1 MAEFKQAVRD
11 YLKAIAAVRHVG
23 TPELSH
29 YTALDNL
36 FDAVGAQL
44 KPRVR
49 AVVHPSEPGS
59 DQPDIGFFSDAG
71 KQTLFTADT
80 ADRGVVEV
88 KSADADLEQIIKS
101 DQVARYWRAH
111 RLVLVTNL
119 RQFALVGEDG
129 DGAKS
134 VLERYSLADSV
145 DEFEEQLRRP
155 QATANR
161 HGEPLGEYL
170 ARIMQHTAPIRDPRD
185 LARLLALCARDALE
199 RVAAASDERSLE
211 QVRRALDQALGMRF
225 DDKRGARLFR
235 STLVQTLFYGVF
247 SAWVLWVREGN
258 AKRFRWKDAVD
269 YLQMPVLSVLFHQ
282 LTDRRR
288 LRRLD
293 LVEVLDWSDA
303 VLSRVDHETF
313 LARFE
318 QGEAVQYFYEPFL
331 EAFDPELRKQLGVW
345 YTPHEV
351 VQYMVAR
358 VDRALRDD
366 LGVARGLADEN
377 VYVLDPCCGT
387 GAFLVE
393 TLRRINEQSQDL
405 GAAAGEA
412 LRTAAQERVFGFEIM
427 PAPLVVAHLQIGLAL
442 EQMDAGLGENER
454 AGVFLTNALTGWEET
469 VTQAL
474 DFPEFEDERKQADEV
489 KRKRRILVVLGNPP
503 YNGFAG
509 VAVDEER
516 ELSDAYREVRGAD
529 IPQPQGDGLNDLYV
543 RFFRMA
549 ERRITE
555 RTGEGVVCFISNYS
569 WLDGRSFPG
578 MRERYLDAFDT
589 VRIDNLHGDRIISE
603 YAPDGRTSQTVFAV
617 KGESPGIRI
626 GVAIATLSRTR
637 DARSGRVLYRDFT
650 HARAEER
657 RGALLESVDDEAAVP
672 EYLTLSP
679 PAGLGLPFK
688 PAVVSDDWFKW
699 PSLVDLF
706 PSQFPGVTTSRDAFL
721 VAIDADALR
730 QRTDEYFDA
739 GISDEEIGRRYPS
752 VMKETGRFKARTT
765 RSVLLRRNGPVDDGV
780 VRYSYRPFDDRW
792 LYWDGDTKLLDEKR
806 AEYKPHVFEGNVWLC
821 AAQHLR
827 KGASEPQAM
836 FTTRMGSYHL
846 IERGALWFPL
856 YLRDDQFGE
865 LADSV
870 KRTPN
875 LSEPALRYIESHD
888 ATPSDL
894 FHHALATLHDPAYRE
909 ANAGGLR
916 MGWPRIPLPDDRDAL
931 MASARRGRT
940 LARLLDTEADA
951 TDLLDRKIAVA
962 AKTDGSRMAGDDFSV
977 TAGWGH
983 HGANKAV
990 MPGQGKLTE
999 RPDTVDVWL
1008 NDRAYWANVP
1018 KPVWTYRL
1026 GGYQVLKKW
1035 LSYRE
1040 HKVLGRALRLD
1051 ELDHFTQTARRI
1063 AAILEATE

>member
-80 ADRGVVEV
+80 ADHGVVEV

-225 DDKRGARLFR
+225 DDERGARLFR

-366 LGVARGLADEN
+366 LGVAHGLADEN

-412 LRTAAQERVFGFEIM
+412 LRAAAQERVFGFEIM

-489 KRKRRILVVLGNPP
+489 KRERPILVVLGNPP

-516 ELSDAYREVRGAD
+516 ELSDAYREVRSEDVPSPDGK
-529 IPQPQGDGLNDLYV
+529 GLNDLYV
-543 RFFRMA
+543 RFYRMA

-569 WLDGRSFPG
+569 WLDGLSFPG
-578 MRERYLDAFDT
+578 MRERYLDAFDA
-589 VRIDNLHGDRIISE
+589 VRIDSLNGDKRRTGKRT
-603 YAPDGRTSQTVFAV
+603 PDGDPDPSVFSTEEDPV
-617 KGESPGIRI
+617 GIQVGTAITTLVRKREHLPVR
-626 GVAIATLSRTR
+626 GVEF
-637 DARSGRVLYRDFT
+637 RSLWG
-650 HARAEER
+650 AGKRA
-657 RGALLESVDDEAAVP
+657 ALLESAGEDAHQLYQAVLP
-672 EYLTLSP
+672 V
-679 PAGLGLPFK
+679 AGLGLPFA
-688 PAVVSDDWFKW
+688 PTAVSDDWFTW
-699 PSLVDLF
+699 PSLPDLF
-706 PSQFPGVTTSRDAFL
+706 PAFFPGVMTSQDSL
-721 VAIDADALR
+721 VVDIDLEPLRERIAEYVDADESNFV
-730 QRTDEYFDA
+730 QYT
-739 GISDEEIGRRYPS
+739 
-752 VMKETGRFKARTT
+752 
-765 RSVLLRRNGPVDDGV
+765 
-780 VRYSYRPFDDRW
+780 YRPFDVRW
-792 LYWDGDTKLLDEKR
+792 LYW
-806 AEYKPHVFEGNVWLC
+806 
-821 AAQHLR
+821 
-827 KGASEPQAM
+827 
-836 FTTRMGSYHL
+836 
-846 IERGALWFPL
+846 
-856 YLRDDQFGE
+856 
-865 LADSV
+865 SV
-870 KRTPN
+870 ST
-875 LSEPALRYIESHD
+875 
-888 ATPSDL
+888 
-894 FHHALATLHDPAYRE
+894 
-909 ANAGGLR
+909 G
-916 MGWPRIPLPDDRDAL
+916 
-931 MASARRGRT
+931 
-940 LARLLDTEADA
+940 
-951 TDLLDRKIAVA
+951 LLDR
-962 AKTDGSRMAGDDFSV
+962 
-977 TAGWGH
+977 
-983 HGANKAV
+983 
-990 MPGQGKLTE
+990 P
-999 RPDTVDVWL
+999 
-1008 NDRAYWANVP
+1008 
-1018 KPVWTYRL
+1018 
-1026 GGYQVLKKW
+1026 
-1035 LSYRE
+1035 
-1040 HKVLGRALRLD
+1040 
-1051 ELDHFTQTARRI
+1051 
-1063 AAILEATE
+1063 

>member
-1 MAEFKQAVRD
+1 MNEYKQAVRD
-11 YLKAIAAVRHVG
+11 YLKAIAAVRSVG

-49 AVVHPSEPGS
+49 AVVHPSESGS

-88 KSADADLEQIIKS
+88 KSADADIEQLIAS
-101 DQVARYWRAH
+101 EQVGRYWRAH

-119 RQFALVGEDG
+119 RQFALIGEDG
-129 DGAKS
+129 DGSKA
-134 VLERYSLADSV
+134 VLERYSLAADV
-145 DEFEEQLRRP
+145 EEFEEQLRHP
-155 QATANR
+155 QAAANR
-161 HGEPLGEYL
+161 HGVRLGEYL
-170 ARIMQHTAPIRDPRD
+170 AGVMQHTAPIRDPRD

-199 RVAAASDERSLE
+199 RVNAASDEKSLS

-225 DDKRGARLFR
+225 DDRRGVQLFR

-247 SAWVLWVREGN
+247 AAWVLWVREGN
-258 AKRFRWKDAVD
+258 TGRFRWKDAVD

-345 YTPHEV
+345 YTPREI

-366 LGVARGLADEN
+366 LGLAQGLADER
-377 VYVLDPCCGT
+377 VVVLDPCCGT

-393 TLRRINEQSQDL
+393 TLRHIDESLQGS

-412 LRTAAQERVFGFEIM
+412 LRLAAQTRVFGFEIM

-442 EQMDAGLGENER
+442 EQLDARLGDDQR
-454 AGVFLTNALTGWEET
+454 AAVFLTNALTGWEEA
-469 VTQAL
+469 VTEAL
-474 DFPEFEDERKQADEV
+474 DFPEFEEERKQADEV

-516 ELSDAYREVRGAD
+516 ALSDAYREVRGED
-529 IPQPQGDGLNDLYV
+529 VPPPDGQGLNDLYV

-549 ERRITE
+549 ERRIAE
-555 RTGEGVVCFISNYS
+555 RTGQGVVCFISNYS
-569 WLDGRSFPG
+569 WLDGLSFPG
-578 MRERYLDAFDT
+578 MRERYLDAFDV
-589 VRIDNLHGDRIISE
+589 VRVDSLNGDKYRTGKRT
-603 YAPDGRTSQTVFAV
+603 PDGKPDPSVFST
-617 KGESPGIRI
+617 EDDPIGIQV
-626 GVAIATLSRTR
+626 GTAIATLVRKEEHVGASEVEFRNLWG
-637 DARSGRVLYRDFT
+637 ASK
-650 HARAEER
+650 RAD
-657 RGALLESVDDEAAVP
+657 LLESADSEP
-672 EYLTLSP
+672 NQLYESLSP
-679 PAGLGLPFK
+679 VAGLGLPFT
-688 PAVVSDDWFKW
+688 PTVVRGDWFDW

-706 PSQFPGVTTSRDAFL
+706 PTYFPGVKSSRDSVVVDIDLQRLKDRIADY
-721 VAIDADALR
+721 VDAD
-730 QRTDEYFDA
+730 DSSF
-739 GISDEEIGRRYPS
+739 IRY
-752 VMKETGRFKARTT
+752 T
-765 RSVLLRRNGPVDDGV
+765 
-780 VRYSYRPFDDRW
+780 YRPFDDRW
-792 LYWDGDTKLLDEKR
+792 LYWSPNSRLLDR
-806 AEYKPHVFEGNVWLC
+806 PRPEYRPHVFPGNVWIE
-821 AAQHLR
+821 AR
-827 KGASEPQAM
+827 ERESWSEYARG
-836 FTTRMGSYHL
+836 TLTRHMADNFGNGLSSF
-846 IERGALWFPL
+846 FPL

-865 LADSV
+865 SVNGV
-870 KRTPN
+870 KRVAS
-875 LSEPALRYIESHD
+875 LSDDAWRYCERMRIEP
-888 ATPSDL
+888 PDL
-894 FHHALATLHDPAYRE
+894 FNHALSTLHDPAYRA
-909 ANAGGLR
+909 ANADALR

-931 MASARRGRT
+931 IASAERGRT

-951 TDLLDRKIAVA
+951 RDLLNNAIAVPTT
-962 AKTDGSRMAGDDFSV
+962 TDGSNMKDDDFKL

-983 HGANKAV
+983 FGANKAV
-990 MPGQGKLTE
+990 MPGQGRIE
-999 RPDTVDVWL
+999 DHGDTVDIHL
-1008 NDRAYWANVP
+1008 NDQAYWSNIP
-1018 KPVWTYRL
+1018 KPVWQYRL
-1026 GGYQVLKKW
+1026 GGYQVLKKH
-1035 LSYRE
+1035 LSYRD
-1040 HKVLGRALRLD
+1040 HKVLGRPLTLD
-1051 ELDHFTQTARRI
+1051 EVNWFSEAARRI
-1063 AAILEATE
+1063 AAILDLVSDPLP

>member
-1 MAEFKQAVRD
+1 MPELKQAVRH
-11 YLKAIAAVRHVG
+11 YLKAIAAAQHAG

-36 FDAVGAQL
+36 FNAVGAQL
-44 KPRVR
+44 NPPVR
-49 AVVHPSEPGS
+49 AIVHPSEPGS
-59 DQPDIGFFSDAG
+59 DQPDLGFFSDAG
-71 KQTLFTADT
+71 KQTLLTADT

-88 KSADADLEQIIKS
+88 KSTDADLEQIIKS
-101 DQVARYWRAH
+101 DQVAKYWRTH

-119 RQFALVGEDG
+119 RQFALVGEDS
-129 DGAKS
+129 DGAKA
-134 VLERYSLADSV
+134 VLERYSLAESV
-145 DEFEEQLRRP
+145 DEFTEQLRRP

-161 HGEPLGEYL
+161 HGELLGEYL
-170 ARIMQHTAPIRDPRD
+170 ARVMQHTAPIRDPRD

-199 RVAAASDERSLE
+199 RVTAASDERSLE
-211 QVRRALDQALGMRF
+211 QVSRALDQALGMRF
-225 DDKRGARLFR
+225 DDERGARLFR

-258 AKRFRWKDAVD
+258 SKQFRWKDAVD

-313 LARFE
+313 LAHFE

-345 YTPHEV
+345 YTPREI

-366 LGVARGLADEN
+366 LGIPRGLADER
-377 VYVLDPCCGT
+377 VFVLDPCCGT

-393 TLRRINEQSQDL
+393 TLRRINESSQTL

-412 LRTAAQERVFGFEIM
+412 LRQSAQGRVFGFEIM

-442 EQMDAGLGENER
+442 EHMNAGFGENER

-503 YNGFAG
+503 YNRFAG

-516 ELSDAYREVRGAD
+516 ELSDAYREVRGTD
-529 IPQPQGDGLNDLYV
+529 VPQPHGDGLNDLYV

-555 RTGEGVVCFISNYS
+555 RTGEGVVCFVSNYS
-569 WLDGRSFPG
+569 WLDGLSFPG
-578 MRERYLDAFDT
+578 MRERYLDVFDV

-637 DARSGRVLYRDFT
+637 DAHPSRVLYRDFT
-650 HARAEER
+650 HAQAEER
-657 RGALLESVDDEAAVP
+657 RDALLESVNDEAAAS
-672 EYLTLSP
+672 EYLALSP

-688 PAVVSDDWFKW
+688 PATVQDDWFEW

-706 PSQFPGVTTSRDAFL
+706 PTYFPGVKTSHDSL
-721 VAIDADALR
+721 VVGIDLESLKEQIADQVVA
-730 QRTDEYFDA
+730 QDSEF
-739 GISDEEIGRRYPS
+739 
-752 VMKETGRFKARTT
+752 
-765 RSVLLRRNGPVDDGV
+765 
-780 VRYSYRPFDDRW
+780 VRYAYRPFDVRW
-792 LYWDGDTKLLDEKR
+792 LYWSANSRLVDRPR
-806 AEYKPHVFEGNVWLC
+806 AEYRPHVFNGNVAMVSQQKPRREWSPPQIIAPMGDL
-821 AAQHLR
+821 ALMDR
-827 KGASEPQAM
+827 GASC
-836 FTTRMGSYHL
+836 
-846 IERGALWFPL
+846 IPL

-865 LADSV
+865 LVDGV

-875 LSEPALRYIESHD
+875 LSDLALRYIESHN

-894 FHHALATLHDPAYRE
+894 FHHALATLHAPAYRE
-909 ANAGGLR
+909 ENAGGLR
-916 MGWPRIPLPDDRDAL
+916 MGWPRIPLPDDRQTL
-931 MASARRGRT
+931 IASAQRGRT

-951 TDLLDRKIAVA
+951 TDLLDHSIAA
-962 AKTDGSRMAGDDFSV
+962 PTKLDGSQMENDDFKI

-983 HGANKAV
+983 HGQNKTV
-990 MPGQGKLTE
+990 MPGQGKLTQH
-999 RPDTVDVWL
+999 PHTVDIYLNPNTYWQNIPTKVWQ
-1008 NDRAYWANVP
+1008 
-1018 KPVWTYRL
+1018 YRL

-1035 LSYRE
+1035 LSYRD
-1040 HKVLGRALRLD
+1040 HKVLNRPLKLD
-1051 ELDHFTQTARRI
+1051 EVQHFTQTARRI
-1063 AAILEATE
+1063 AAILETVQ

>member
-1 MAEFKQAVRD
+1 MNEYRQAVRD
-11 YLKAIAAVRHVG
+11 YLKAIAAVRSVG

-49 AVVHPSEPGS
+49 AVVHPSEPGF

-88 KSADADLEQIIKS
+88 KSADADLEQLIAS
-101 DQVARYWRAH
+101 EQVGKYWRAH

-119 RQFALVGEDG
+119 RQFALIGEDG
-129 DGAKS
+129 DGAKT
-134 VLERYSLADSV
+134 VLERYSLAANLE
-145 DEFEEQLRRP
+145 EFEEQLRHP
-155 QATANR
+155 QAAANR
-161 HGEPLGEYL
+161 HGVRLGEYL
-170 ARIMQHTAPIRDPRD
+170 ARVMQHTAPIRDPRD

-199 RVAAASDERSLE
+199 RVNAASDEKSLT

-225 DDKRGARLFR
+225 DDRRGAQLFR

-247 SAWVLWVREGN
+247 AAWVLWVREGN
-258 AKRFRWKDAVD
+258 AGRFRWKDAVD

-303 VLSRVDHETF
+303 VLSRVDHEAF

-345 YTPHEV
+345 YTPREI

-366 LGVARGLADEN
+366 LGLADGLADER
-377 VYVLDPCCGT
+377 VVVLDPCCGT

-393 TLRRINEQSQDL
+393 TLRRIAESLQGS
-405 GAAAGEA
+405 GATAGEA
-412 LRTAAQERVFGFEIM
+412 LRQAAQNRVFGFEIM

-442 EQMDAGLGENER
+442 EQLGADLGDDQR
-454 AGVFLTNALTGWEET
+454 AAVFLTNALTGWEEA
-469 VTQAL
+469 VTEAL
-474 DFPEFEDERKQADEV
+474 DFPEFEEERKQADQV

-516 ELSDAYREVRGAD
+516 TLSDAYREVRGEGVPPPD
-529 IPQPQGDGLNDLYV
+529 GQGLNDLYV
-543 RFFRMA
+543 RFYRMA
-549 ERRITE
+549 ERRIAE

-569 WLDGRSFPG
+569 WLDGLSFPG
-578 MRERYLDAFDT
+578 MRERYLNAFDE
-589 VRIDNLHGDRIISE
+589 VRIDSLNGDKYRTGKRT
-603 YAPDGRTSQTVFAV
+603 PDGQPDPSVFSTEEDPV
-617 KGESPGIRI
+617 GIQV
-626 GVAIATLSRTR
+626 GTAIATLVRKR
-637 DARSGRVLYRDFT
+637 E
-650 HARAEER
+650 HAETGEVGFRNLWGASKRAD
-657 RGALLESVDDEAAVP
+657 LLESADSEP
-672 EYLTLSP
+672 NQLYESLSP
-679 PAGLGLPFK
+679 VAGLGLPFA
-688 PAVVSDDWFKW
+688 PTAVGGDWFDW

-706 PSQFPGVTTSRDAFL
+706 PSQFPGVTTSRDVFL
-721 VAIDADALR
+721 VDIDADVL
-730 QRTDEYFDA
+730 QRRLGEYFDP
-739 GISDEEIGRRYPS
+739 GLGDEEIGRRYPS
-752 VMKETGRFKARTT
+752 VMKEARRFKARST
-765 RSVLLRRNGPVDDGV
+765 RSALLRRGGPIDDGV

-792 LYWDGDTKLLDEKR
+792 LYWDGDTKLLNEKR
-806 AEYKPHVFEGNVWLC
+806 SEYKPHVFEGNLWFS
-821 AAQHLR
+821 AAQHIR
-827 KGASEPQAM
+827 KGTSEPQAM
-836 FTTRMGSYHL
+836 FTTHMGSYHL
-846 IERGALWFPL
+846 IEIGTFWFPL

-865 LADSV
+865 PADSV

-875 LSEPALRYIESHD
+875 LSELALRYIELHD

-916 MGWPRIPLPDDRDAL
+916 MGWPRIPLPQDRDAL
-931 MASARRGRT
+931 IASAERGRT
-940 LARLLDTEADA
+940 LARLLDTESDA
-951 TDLLDRKIAVA
+951 ADLLDNNIAVPT
-962 AKTDGSRMAGDDFSV
+962 KTDGSNMKDDDFKL

-983 HGANKAV
+983 HGRNNVV

-999 RPDTVDVWL
+999 RGETVDIHL
-1008 NDRAYWANVP
+1008 NDQTYWANLP
-1018 KPVWTYRL
+1018 KPVWQYRL
-1026 GGYQVLKKW
+1026 GGYQVLKKY

-1040 HKVLGRALRLD
+1040 HKVLARPLTLA
-1051 ELDHFTQTARRI
+1051 EVHQFSQTARRI
-1063 AAILEATE
+1063 AAILEVR

>member
-1 MAEFKQAVRD
+1 MAELKQAVRD
-11 YLKAIAAVRHVG
+11 YLKAIAAVQHIG

-36 FDAVGAQL
+36 FDAVGAEL
-44 KPRVR
+44 KPPVR
-49 AVVHPSEPGS
+49 AIVHPSEPGS

-71 KQTLFTADT
+71 KQTLLTADT

-101 DQVARYWRAH
+101 DQVARYWRTH

-119 RQFALVGEDG
+119 RQFALVGEDS

-134 VLERYSLADSV
+134 VLERYSLAESV
-145 DEFEEQLRRP
+145 DEFTEQLRHP

-161 HGEPLGEYL
+161 YGQLLGEYL

-211 QVRRALDQALGMRF
+211 QVSRALDQALGMRF

-258 AKRFRWKDAVD
+258 SKRFRWKDAVD

-345 YTPHEV
+345 YTPREV

-366 LGVARGLADEN
+366 LGIARGLADEN
-377 VYVLDPCCGT
+377 VFVLDPCCGT

-393 TLRRINEQSQDL
+393 TLRLINESSRSL

-412 LRTAAQERVFGFEIM
+412 LRQAAQRRVFGFEIM

-442 EQMDAGLGENER
+442 EQMHAGFGENER

-489 KRKRRILVVLGNPP
+489 KRDRPILVVLGNPP

-509 VAVDEER
+509 VAVAEER
-516 ELSDAYREVRGAD
+516 ELSDAYREVRSEDVPSPEGK
-529 IPQPQGDGLNDLYV
+529 GLNDLYV
-543 RFFRMA
+543 RFYRMA

-569 WLDGRSFPG
+569 WLDGLSFPG
-578 MRERYLDAFDT
+578 MRERYLDVFDV

-637 DARSGRVLYRDFT
+637 DARPSRVLYRDFT
-650 HARAEER
+650 HAQAEER
-657 RGALLESVDDEAAVP
+657 RDALLESVNDEAAAS
-672 EYLTLSP
+672 EYLALSP

-688 PAVVSDDWFKW
+688 PATVQDDWFEW

-706 PSQFPGVTTSRDAFL
+706 PSQFPGVKTSRDAFL
-721 VAIDADALR
+721 VDLDRDRLEAR
-730 QRTDEYFDA
+730 VSEYFDKNIA
-739 GISDEEIGRRYPS
+739 DHEIARLYPD
-752 VMKETGRFKARTT
+752 VMKQTKRFDAARVRATLLARGRIEA
-765 RSVLLRRNGPVDDGV
+765 SGII
-780 VRYSYRPFDDRW
+780 RYAYRPFDDRW
-792 LYWDGDTKLLDEKR
+792 LYWESETKLLDEKR
-806 AEYKPHVFEGNVWLC
+806 EHYRPHVFNGNVAMVSQQKTRREWSPPQLIAPMGC
-821 AAQHLR
+821 LDLMDR
-827 KGASEPQAM
+827 GASC
-836 FTTRMGSYHL
+836 
-846 IERGALWFPL
+846 IPL
-856 YLRDDQFGE
+856 YLRDDQFGK
-865 LADSV
+865 LVDDV

-875 LSEPALRYIESHD
+875 LSELALRYIESHG

-894 FHHALATLHDPAYRE
+894 FHHALATLHDPAYRA

-916 MGWPRIPLPDDRDAL
+916 MGWPRIPLPDDRQTL
-931 MASARRGRT
+931 ITSADRGRT

-951 TDLLDRKIAVA
+951 TDVLDDSIAVPTKLDA
-962 AKTDGSRMAGDDFSV
+962 SQMENDDFKI

-983 HGANKAV
+983 HGQNKTV
-990 MPGQGKLTE
+990 MPGQGKLTQHSE
-999 RPDTVDVWL
+999 AVDVWL
-1008 NDRAYWANVP
+1008 NDHTYWANVP
-1018 KPVWTYRL
+1018 RPVWQYRL

-1035 LSYRE
+1035 LSYRD
-1040 HKVLGRALRLD
+1040 HKVLARPLKLD
-1051 ELDHFTQTARRI
+1051 EVNHFTQTARRI
-1063 AAILEATE
+1063 AAILEAT

>member
-1 MAEFKQAVRD
+1 MAELKQAVRD
-11 YLKAIAAVRHVG
+11 YLKAIAAVRQVG

-49 AVVHPSEPGS
+49 AIVHPSEPGS

-71 KQTLFTADT
+71 KQTLFNADT

-88 KSADADLEQIIKS
+88 KSADADLEQLITS
-101 DQVARYWRAH
+101 EQVGKYWRTH

-119 RQFALVGEDG
+119 RQFALVGEDS
-129 DGAKS
+129 DGAKA
-134 VLERYSLADSV
+134 VLERYSLAANIE
-145 DEFEEQLRRP
+145 EFEKQLRHP

-161 HGEPLGEYL
+161 HGVRLGEYL
-170 ARIMQHTAPIRDPRD
+170 SRVMSHSVPIRDPRD

-199 RVAAASDERSLE
+199 RVTAASDERSLD
-211 QVRRALDQALGMRF
+211 QISRALDQALGMRF
-225 DDKRGARLFR
+225 DDQRGARLFR

-247 SAWVLWVREGN
+247 AAWVLWVREGN
-258 AKRFRWKDAVD
+258 TGRFRWKDAVD

-288 LRRLD
+288 LKRLD

-345 YTPHEV
+345 YTPREV

-366 LGVARGLADEN
+366 LGVAKGLADEN
-377 VYVLDPCCGT
+377 VVVLDPCCGT

-393 TLRRINEQSQDL
+393 TLRYIAESLSGQ
-405 GAAAGEA
+405 GAAAGEM
-412 LRTAAQERVFGFEIM
+412 LRQAAQERIFGFEIM

-442 EQMDAGLGENER
+442 EHLDADLRENQR
-454 AGVFLTNALTGWEET
+454 AGVFLTNALTGWDET

-474 DFPEFEDERKQADEV
+474 DFPEFEEERKQADDV

-516 ELSDAYREVRGAD
+516 DLVEAYRDVRGVD
-529 IPQPQGDGLNDLYV
+529 VPPPDGKGLHDLYV
-543 RFFRMA
+543 RFYRMA

-555 RTGEGVVCFISNYS
+555 RSREGVVCFISNYS
-569 WLDGRSFPG
+569 WLDGLSYPG
-578 MRERYLDAFDT
+578 MREHYLDAFDV
-589 VRIDNLHGDRIISE
+589 VRVDSLNGDKRRTGKRTPEGDPDPSVFSTEEDPVGIQVGTAIALLVRKSEHAGISE
-603 YAPDGRTSQTVFAV
+603 VGFRNLWGAN
-617 KGESPGIRI
+617 K
-626 GVAIATLSRTR
+626 
-637 DARSGRVLYRDFT
+637 
-650 HARAEER
+650 RAELVESAGSDPDDLY
-657 RGALLESVDDEAAVP
+657 GAL
-672 EYLTLSP
+672 SP
-679 PAGLGLPFK
+679 VAGLGLPFA
-688 PAVVSDDWFKW
+688 PAIVSDDWFKW

-706 PSQFPGVTTSRDAFL
+706 PTYFPGVMTSRDALFVDHDSHALSARVNNYL
-721 VAIDADALR
+721 VESRRTPPDDA
-730 QRTDEYFDA
+730 E
-739 GISDEEIGRRYPS
+739 
-752 VMKETGRFKARTT
+752 
-765 RSVLLRRNGPVDDGV
+765 V
-780 VRYSYRPFDDRW
+780 VRYAYRPFDSRW
-792 LYWDGDTKLLDEKR
+792 VWWSAAKALLDR
-806 AEYKPHVFEGNVWLC
+806 PRPEYKPHVFEGNLWIE
-821 AAQHLR
+821 ARKRESQSEYARGTITRHLADNF
-827 KGASEPQAM
+827 GNGLSS
-836 FTTRMGSYHL
+836 F
-846 IERGALWFPL
+846 FPL

-865 LADSV
+865 SVSGV
-870 KRTPN
+870 KRVAN
-875 LSEPALRYIESHD
+875 LSDRASRYVDQMSADPI
-888 ATPSDL
+888 DL
-894 FHHALATLHDPAYRE
+894 FHHVVATLHDPTYRK
-909 ANAGGLR
+909 ANADALR
-916 MGWPRIPLPDDRDAL
+916 LGWPRIPLPQDRAAL
-931 MASARRGRT
+931 IASAERGRT

-951 TDLLDRKIAVA
+951 ADLLNDSIAVPT
-962 AKTDGSRMAGDDFSV
+962 KTDGKQMQDADFEL
-977 TAGWGH
+977 TAGWGR
-983 HGANKAV
+983 HGQNKAV

-999 RPDTVDVWL
+999 HSETVDIWL
-1008 NDRAYWANVP
+1008 NDHTYWANIP
-1018 KPVWTYRL
+1018 KPVWQYRL

-1040 HKVLGRALRLD
+1040 HKVLGRRLEVD
-1051 ELDHFTQTARRI
+1051 EVSWFSEVARRI
-1063 AAILEATE
+1063 AAILEAVQ

>member
-1 MAEFKQAVRD
+1 MAELKQAVRD
-11 YLKAIAAVRHVG
+11 YLKAIAAVQPVG

-36 FDAVGAQL
+36 FNAVGAQL

-49 AVVHPSEPGS
+49 AIVHPSEPGS

-71 KQTLFTADT
+71 KQTLLTADT

-101 DQVARYWRAH
+101 DQVARYWRTH

-119 RQFALVGEDG
+119 RQFALVGEDS

-134 VLERYSLADSV
+134 VLERYSLAESV
-145 DEFEEQLRRP
+145 DEFEEQLRHP

-161 HGEPLGEYL
+161 HGGPLGEYL

-199 RVAAASDERSLE
+199 RVTAASDERSLE

-258 AKRFRWKDAVD
+258 SKQFRWKDAVD

-345 YTPHEV
+345 YTPREV

-358 VDRALRDD
+358 VDRALRED
-366 LGVARGLADEN
+366 LGVARGLADES
-377 VYVLDPCCGT
+377 VFVLDPCCGT

-393 TLRRINEQSQDL
+393 TLRRINESSQSL

-412 LRTAAQERVFGFEIM
+412 LRKAAQDRVFGFEIM

-442 EQMDAGLGENER
+442 ERMGAALGDEDR

-474 DFPEFEDERKQADEV
+474 DFPEFEDERRQADGV
-489 KRKRRILVVLGNPP
+489 KRDRPILVVLGNPP

-516 ELSDAYREVRGAD
+516 ELTDAYREVRGAD
-529 IPQPQGDGLNDLYV
+529 VPSPEGKGLNDLYV
-543 RFFRMA
+543 RFYRMA

-555 RTGEGVVCFISNYS
+555 RTGQGVVCFISNYS
-569 WLDGRSFPG
+569 WLDGLSFPG
-578 MRERYLDAFDT
+578 MRERYLDAFDA
-589 VRIDNLHGDRIISE
+589 VRIDSLNGDKYRTGKLT
-603 YAPDGRTSQTVFAV
+603 PDGDPDPSVFSTEEDPV
-617 KGESPGIRI
+617 GIQV
-626 GVAIATLSRTR
+626 GTAIATLVRKREHTAGREVGHR
-637 DARSGRVLYRDFT
+637 DLWGVDKRVDLLASADAAPDDLYR
-650 HARAEER
+650 A
-657 RGALLESVDDEAAVP
+657 
-672 EYLTLSP
+672 LSP
-679 PAGLGLPFK
+679 VAGLGLPFA
-688 PAVVSDDWFKW
+688 PAIVSDDWFKW

-706 PSQFPGVTTSRDAFL
+706 PTYFPGVKTGY
-721 VAIDADALR
+721 DALFVSHDR
-730 QRTDEYFDA
+730 VALSEQVDEYLAETRRAPPDDA
-739 GISDEEIGRRYPS
+739 QIGRY
-752 VMKETGRFKARTT
+752 A
-765 RSVLLRRNGPVDDGV
+765 
-780 VRYSYRPFDDRW
+780 YRPFDYRW
-792 LYWDGDTKLLDEKR
+792 VWWSAAKGLLDR
-806 AEYKPHVFEGNVWLC
+806 PRPEYKPHAFAGNLWFS
-821 AAQHLR
+821 AAQHIR
-827 KGASEPQAM
+827 KGAAEPQAAV
-836 FTTRMGSYHL
+836 TRQLGASHV
-846 IERGALWFPL
+846 IERGASWFPV
-856 YLRDDQFGE
+856 YLLDDQFGE
-865 LADSV
+865 LVDGV
-870 KRTPN
+870 KRVPN
-875 LSEPALRYIESHD
+875 LSELALRYIESHN

-894 FHHALATLHDPAYRE
+894 FHHALATLHDPAYRA

-916 MGWPRIPLPDDRDAL
+916 MGWPRIPLPDDPQTL
-931 MASARRGRT
+931 MTSAERGRT

-951 TDLLDRKIAVA
+951 TDLLDDSIAVPT
-962 AKTDGSRMAGDDFSV
+962 KLDGSQMENDDFKI

-983 HGANKAV
+983 HGQNKTV
-990 MPGQGKLTE
+990 MPGQGKLTQHSE
-999 RPDTVDVWL
+999 AVDVWL
-1008 NDRAYWANVP
+1008 NDHTYWANVP
-1018 KPVWTYRL
+1018 RPVWQYRL

-1035 LSYRE
+1035 LSYRD
-1040 HKVLGRALRLD
+1040 HKVLARPLTYE
-1051 ELDHFTQTARRI
+1051 ELNHFSEAARRI
-1063 AAILEATE
+1063 AAILEAT